1 MQPLEMLGLGQYSD
15 IDENR
20 CEEKIKKRSFFSIS
34 LICVFFLSLLLLFVC
49 CPFIDG
55 HLSMRVRYRDVASQ
69 TRLFFI
75 RYFSFFILMKLEKSN
90 VIHKFLFTNV
100 MVKMPIVFHSTDI
113 ITNLFLKSFNRLI
126 VLVAAVAVWA
136 VILRRIPIISLRSEL
151 KTFTENA
158 CAVIRYKLIFVSVIL
173 LLLLL

>member
-1 MQPLEMLGLGQYSD
+1 MPLPCSRSKCSDSGNSD

-20 CEEKIKKRSFFSIS
+20 CEEKIKTIIFFHIAYMRFFFFFSFS
-34 LICVFFLSLLLLFVC
+34 VR
-49 CPFIDG
+49 
-55 HLSMRVRYRDVASQ
+55 LSMAIYRCVYDIGTYGSYEASQ

-75 RYFSFFILMKLEKSN
+75 RHFSFFILMKLEKSN

-126 VLVAAVAVWA
+126 VLVAAVAVSCDFKA
-136 VILRRIPIISLRSEL
+136 H
-151 KTFTENA
+151 FDH
-158 CAVIRYKLIFVSVIL
+158 
-173 LLLLL
+173 